1 MSMSNRGKL
10 RRKLVLPIT
19 VIRENGEKQL
29 AHTLDVTE
37 TSARLGGLNFSLE
50 PGETIE
56 IQRGAV
62 KAKFNIYWVGEPG
75 TELEGQ
81 AGIRGLDP
89 NKCIWS
95 AQLPSDE
102 PDLSVDPIFLR
113 GQLSS
118 KKILLA
124 RSADPAAE
132 SVRYECSGGVSLRAP
147 GSMYPFRAQ
156 LRSIHVAGFYVETVT
171 TLPLNTVVSVEM
183 HVEGV
188 ALETSGRVIASTHR
202 VGMEI
207 GFHKHSPEVRRK
219 VVAALQKLRQKAW
232 DAQPVPA
239 APQNPFAA
247 APGFPARA
255 AFARGGVEASAPL
268 ANSRPVLHREEA
280 DAGRVLVTLCKLLL
294 ADFESWKAGR
304 TSAELEQVSEA
315 LAELQGRLSPNPAL
329 DIYEYLTEEIPAA
342 EHGQA

>member
-1 MSMSNRGKL
+1 MSISNRGKL

-19 VIRENGEKQL
+19 VIRENGEKHL

-37 TSARLGGLNFSLE
+37 TSARLGGLNVTLE

-56 IQRGAV
+56 IQRGGL

-81 AGIRGLDP
+81 AGIRGIDP

-95 AQLPSDE
+95 AQLPSDQ

-113 GQLSS
+113 GQPSPKRL
-118 KKILLA
+118 LLA
-124 RSADPAAE
+124 RTAE
-132 SVRYECSGGVSLRAP
+132 PHAEVRYECSAGINLRAP
-147 GSMYPFRAQ
+147 GSIYPFRAQ
-156 LRSIHVAGFYVETVT
+156 LKSIHVTGFYVESIT

-183 HVEGV
+183 HLEGV
-188 ALETSGRVIASTHR
+188 ALETSGRVTASTHR

-207 GFHKHSPEVRRK
+207 SFHKPSPEVRRK
-219 VVAALQKLRQKAW
+219 VVAVLQRLRQKAW

-239 APQNPFAA
+239 APHNPFAT
-247 APGFPARA
+247 APGSPTRA
-255 AFARGGVEASAPL
+255 GVARGGVEAPAPA
-268 ANSRPVLHREEA
+268 ANSRPVFHPEEA

-304 TSAELEQVSEA
+304 TSAELGQLSKA
-315 LAELQGRLSPNPAL
+315 LAELQDRLSPGPAL
-329 DIYEYLTEEIPAA
+329 DICEYLAEEMPA

>member
-1 MSMSNRGKL
+1 MSISNRGKL

-37 TSARLGGLNFSLE
+37 TSARLGGLNVTLE

-62 KAKFNIYWVGEPG
+62 KARFHIYWVGEPG

-95 AQLPSDE
+95 TQLPADE
-102 PDLSVDPIFLR
+102 PDLYIDTLQARNQAFP
-113 GQLSS
+113 
-118 KKILLA
+118 KKIFFA
-124 RSADPAAE
+124 RTAQPGAE
-132 SVRYECSGGVSLRAP
+132 VRYECSGGVTLRAP
-147 GSMYPFRAQ
+147 GSIYPFRTQ
-156 LRSIHVAGFYVETVT
+156 LKNIHVAGFYVESIT
-171 TLPLNTVVSVEM
+171 TLPLNTVVSLEM
-183 HVEGV
+183 HLEGV
-188 ALETSGRVIASTHR
+188 ALEASGIVTASTHR

-207 GFHKHSPEVRRK
+207 RFHKPSAEVRRK
-219 VVAALQKLRQKAW
+219 VVAALQRLRQRAW

-239 APQNPFAA
+239 IPQNPFAA
-247 APGFPARA
+247 APGPPARA
-255 AFARGGVEASAPL
+255 AFARDGVEAPAPA
-268 ANSRPVLHREEA
+268 ANSRPVFRPEEA
-280 DAGRVLVTLCKLLL
+280 DAGRVLVTLCRLLL
-294 ADFESWKAGR
+294 ADFESWKAQR
-304 TSAELEQVSEA
+304 TSAELEQLSDA
-315 LAELQGRLSPNPAL
+315 LAELQEKLSPSAAL
-329 DIYEYLTEEIPAA
+329 DVYEYLTEVMPA